1 MENTDKTQSSG
12 TAAPNTENKPN
23 NQPNP
28 GSAAA
33 KPQGGEG
40 QKTQGGGQPGGAGK
54 GGAGKDSPLAE
65 QVGNIVRGDTGAVK
79 DVLNQAKE
87 STGAVASQAYG
98 FAADKATSVID
109 EQKTNL
115 THGLSSVADTI
126 RQVGETLRGGEEPT
140 GVANVAAQY
149 SDTVADKVEQI
160 TGYLD
165 RRDLNGLVRD
175 IKGLAQSNPA
185 LFLGGAFTLGILAA
199 RFIKSGNSNQSLM
212 VRAQNVMGNNSNP
225 RRNTA
230 DQVRNLQQNTQV
242 KPLVRKDN
250 KSGGGASIDTASQN
264 KGG

>member
-12 TAAPNTENKPN
+12 AGTPKTENKPN
-23 NQPNP
+23 NQPNTASGAP
-28 GSAAA
+28 
-33 KPQGGEG
+33 KDQGED
-40 QKTQGGGQPGGAGK
+40 QKTQSGGQAAGAGSQI
-54 GGAGKDSPLAE
+54 AD

-98 FAADKATSVID
+98 FATQKATSVID

-115 THGLSSVADTI
+115 TEGLSSVADRI
-126 RQVGETLRGGEEPT
+126 RQVGETLRGGDQPT
-140 GVANVAAQY
+140 GVANTAAQY
-149 SDTVADKVEQI
+149 TDTVADKVEQI

-175 IKGLAQSNPA
+175 VKSLAQSNPA

-199 RFIKSGNSNQSLM
+199 RFIKSGNPNQSLM
-212 VRAQNVMGNNSNP
+212 VRAQNVISGGSVNNDDANRIRS
-225 RRNTA
+225 TS
-230 DQVRNLQQNTQV
+230 QNTQV
-242 KPLVRKDN
+242 KPLVRKDA
-250 KSGGGASIDTASQN
+250 KTGAAPTGGPTSSNTASQN

>member
-1 MENTDKTQSSG
+1 MENTDKTLSGGAPTPKTDNKSNAQSN
-12 TAAPNTENKPN
+12 AD
-23 NQPNP
+23 
-28 GSAAA
+28 SAA
-33 KPQGGEG
+33 
-40 QKTQGGGQPGGAGK
+40 KTQGGEQP
-54 GGAGKDSPLAE
+54 SELAN

-98 FAADKATSVID
+98 FATQKATSVID

-115 THGLSSVADTI
+115 TEGLSSVADRI
-126 RQVGETLRGGEEPT
+126 RQVGETLRGGDQPT
-140 GVANVAAQY
+140 GVATTAAQY
-149 SDTVADKVEQI
+149 TDTLAGKVEEI

-175 IKGLAQSNPA
+175 IKSLAQSNPA

-212 VRAQNVMGNNSNP
+212 VRAQNVMGSNNNQS
-225 RRNTA
+225 RNSA
-230 DQVRNLQQNTQV
+230 DQTRTIHQNTQV
-242 KPLVRKDN
+242 KPLVRKTD
-250 KSGGGASIDTASQN
+250 KTGGRAASDMAPQN

>member
-1 MENTDKTQSSG
+1 MENTDKTQTG
-12 TAAPNTENKPN
+12 GAGAQNTENKPN
-23 NQPNP
+23 NQPNA
-28 GSAAA
+28 GSAAG
-33 KPQGGEG
+33 KTQGEG
-40 QKTQGGGQPGGAGK
+40 QKGQSGGQPGGAG
-54 GGAGKDSPLAE
+54 ADSPLAE

-98 FAADKATSVID
+98 FATQKATTVID

-115 THGLSSVADTI
+115 THGLSSVADSI
-126 RQVGETLRGGEEPT
+126 RQVGETLRSGDQPT
-140 GVANVAAQY
+140 GVANTAAQY
-149 SDTVADKVEQI
+149 SDTIADKVEQI

-175 IKGLAQSNPA
+175 VKSLAQSNPA

-212 VRAQNVMGNNSNP
+212 VRAQNLIGNTNQP
-225 RRNTA
+225 RNTA
-230 DQVRNLQQNTQV
+230 DQVRNTQNTQV
-242 KPLVRKDN
+242 KPLIRKDSN
-250 KSGGGASIDTASQN
+250 TGGVQTGGGASSSGIASQN

>member
-12 TAAPNTENKPN
+12 AGAPNTENKPN
-23 NQPNP
+23 NQPNT

-40 QKTQGGGQPGGAGK
+40 QKAQGGGAQQ
-54 GGAGKDSPLAE
+54 GGAGKDSQLAD

-98 FAADKATSVID
+98 FATEKATSVID

-115 THGLSSVADTI
+115 TEGLSSVADTI
-126 RQVGETLRGGEEPT
+126 RQVGETLRGGDQPT
-140 GVANVAAQY
+140 GIANVAAQY

-175 IKGLAQSNPA
+175 IKNLAQSNPA

-212 VRAQNVMGNNSNP
+212 VRAQNVMGNANP

-230 DQVRNLQQNTQV
+230 DQVRNLHQNTQV

-250 KSGGGASIDTASQN
+250 RAGGTSVDTAPQN
-264 KGG
+264 KGD